1 MDDVTCVG
9 SETRIEDCN
18 HNGWGVHNCGHGE
31 DVSIS
36 CIPSKNILLLI
47 CFCWKHQAQKV
58 CAKNHAIEQN
68 DLVWNLLFEER
79 ILVC

>member
-36 CIPSKNILLLI
+36 CIPSKNILFLI
-47 CFCWKHQAQKV
+47 CC
-58 CAKNHAIEQN
+58 
-68 DLVWNLLFEER
+68 LLETPSTEGLR
-79 ILVC
+79 

>member
-1 MDDVTCVG
+1 MG

-36 CIPSKNILLLI
+36 CIPSKNNLILY
-47 CFCWKHQAQKV
+47 FCWKHQVQNV
-58 CAKNHAIEQN
+58 CTKNHAMEQH
-68 DLVWNLLFEER
+68 DLVVRFSF
-79 ILVC
+79 

>member
-47 CFCWKHQAQKV
+47 CC
-58 CAKNHAIEQN
+58 
-68 DLVWNLLFEER
+68 LLETPSTEGLR
-79 ILVC
+79 